1 MGKIIEDTILI
12 NIMLLLTIIACTID
26 RFCDSL
32 LIQGIWQL
40 FYTIILILGIY
51 RYLSNRSSF
60 QVSNILRTTW
70 LILWRIVEF
79 MTFNLILINIFFNS
93 DKFFSENVQ
102 LFLYISMIVSYVLF
116 TIGQIAILCKLKQTK
131 VN

>member
-1 MGKIIEDTILI
+1 MGKTIEDIILI
-12 NIMLLLTIIACTID
+12 NSLLLLSIIANTIA

-40 FYTIILILGIY
+40 FYTIVIILGIY
-51 RYLSNRSSF
+51 RYLSNRSHLKL
-60 QVSNILRTTW
+60 SNVLRTTG

-79 MTFNLILINIFFNS
+79 MTLTLILINIYFNS
-93 DKFFSENVQ
+93 GEFFSEAVQ
-102 LFLYISMIVSYVLF
+102 LFLYVSMIVSYGLF
-116 TIGQIAILCKLKQTK
+116 TIGQIVILCKLKQTK